1 MIRLGD
7 LLDHF
12 LKPLAP
18 INLPKS
24 PTFLGN
30 SFKGTKIYHFSS
42 EVIFG
47 QLLQTFGDIFLVKL
61 VSFTVILARAY
72 LSTYTKR
79 PLFPDRLN
87 IVYQHIQKL
96 LNWLDITCLLEMR
109 QVFTCKQLTI
119 THGPPMYHRLL
130 WQSKFKPWAW
140 LLPVAVLRLHVEDLH
155 AVGWR
160 PAVQ

>member
-18 INLPKS
+18 INFPKS

-30 SFKGTKIYHFSS
+30 SFKGITIYHFSS
-42 EVIFG
+42 EIIFG
-47 QLLQTFGDIFLVKL
+47 PLLK
-61 VSFTVILARAY
+61 
-72 LSTYTKR
+72 KR